1 MTRVYPIALMLI
13 TALTALPAQA
23 ADWRYIP
30 AGSEALNETI
40 HVDYDSLKR
49 HSFTSGGWYY
59 TAWTKTTFPSAR
71 KLPNGKLY
79 RERIN
84 FEYFDCSNQKW
95 NVDAEYLYT
104 STGQP
109 VDSMTGTVSTTSSA
123 TWRLAIPDTVGATQ
137 LDSVCSLA
145 RQKFGSI

>member
-1 MTRVYPIALMLI
+1 MTRLYPIALMLM

-23 ADWRYIP
+23 ADWRYMTT
-30 AGSEALNETI
+30 SSDNTTI
-40 HVDYDSLKR
+40 YVDYDSLKR
-49 HSFTSGGWYY
+49 HSFTGGGRYY
-59 TAWTKTTFPSAR
+59 TAWIKSTFPSAQ
-71 KLPNGKLY
+71 KLSNDKLY
-79 RERIN
+79 REIKA

-95 NVDAEYLYT
+95 DLDAEYLYT

-109 VDSMTGTVSTTSSA
+109 VDSGTWTISTTSSA
-123 TWRLAIPDTVGATQ
+123 TWQRIVPDTVGADK